1 MIRYRFLLAALALVC
16 LATVGTPAE
25 DTPRKDDRGDKAST
39 TKGTYM
45 GRIVRVDND
54 KRTLVLGEITERD
67 GKRTGTGSGTGTG
80 TGTGTE
86 KPGTGTAGG
95 DRTGKGTA
103 ADRTMTFTLN
113 DKARISLD
121 GKEATFR
128 DLKMGLYARVHTGSG
143 TSGSTG
149 GTKDKSTTGGTAA
162 DRDKTGSG
170 STGRMMTATRIEA
183 FSKAPA
189 RTGTGSGAGTGK
201 RDTDR

>member
-16 LATVGTPAE
+16 LATVGTRAE

-39 TKGTYM
+39 MKGTYM

-103 ADRTMTFTLN
+103 ADR
-113 DKARISLD
+113 
-121 GKEATFR
+121 
-128 DLKMGLYARVHTGSG
+128 
-143 TSGSTG
+143 
-149 GTKDKSTTGGTAA
+149 
-162 DRDKTGSG
+162 
-170 STGRMMTATRIEA
+170 
-183 FSKAPA
+183 
-189 RTGTGSGAGTGK
+189 
-201 RDTDR
+201 

>member
-16 LATVGTPAE
+16 LATVGTLAE
-25 DTPRKDDRGDKAST
+25 DTRRKDDRGDKSSTASR
-39 TKGTYM
+39 GTYM
-45 GRIVRVDND
+45 GRIVRVDID

-67 GKRTGTGSGTGTG
+67 GKRITTGSGTGTG
-80 TGTGTE
+80 SGTE

-113 DKARISLD
+113 DKTRISLD
-121 GKEATFR
+121 GKEATIR
-128 DLKMGLYARVHTGSG
+128 NLKMGLYARVHTDSG
-143 TSGSTG
+143 TSGTSG
-149 GTKDKSTTGGTAA
+149 KATTGGTAA
-162 DRDKTGSG
+162 DRDKTGSS

-183 FSKAPA
+183 FTKAPA
-189 RTGTGSGAGTGK
+189 RTGTGSGTGK